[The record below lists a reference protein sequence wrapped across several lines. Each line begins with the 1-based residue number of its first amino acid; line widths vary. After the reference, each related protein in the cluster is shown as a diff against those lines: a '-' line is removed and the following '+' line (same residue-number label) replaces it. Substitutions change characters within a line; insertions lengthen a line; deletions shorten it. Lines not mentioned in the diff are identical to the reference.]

1 MSNYGP
7 KGAGLYDPVKNLE
20 RKRTRTGEEVEGVG
34 RNKGVRQ
41 YTTSLSGTAKEQAE
55 SQAKADKEKNKKQP
69 VKIVTADQMPADL
82 KAQLEARANAKK
94 SDEEYVEFNKCGQW
108 DLKKRCWE
116 GYKPVKGK
124 KPYSEDSCEPIKK
137 SDIEMDMSGLIES
150 MHHIKEIMGNLKDG
164 DEFPDWASAKITLAS
179 DYLSRIA
186 HYLDGKKKMGS
197 EVKKSDEV
205 ELFFY
210 DDGTI
215 DAEFYEDQEDF
226 LVKTMADIGF
236 DILEKKEWS
245 PKAKHKSKSGGL
257 TKEGVESYRRANP
270 GSKLQTAVTEDKP
283 SGKRAKRRKSFC
295 ARNKGQIQM
304 HNIDCQKTPEK
315 RACLAR
321 KKWKCTN

>member
-20 RKRTRTGEEVEGVG
+20 RKRTRTGEEIEGVG

-94 SDEEYVEFNKCGQW
+94 SDEEYIEFNKCGQW

-137 SDIEMDMSGLIES
+137 SD
-150 MHHIKEIMGNLKDG
+150 
-164 DEFPDWASAKITLAS
+164 
-179 DYLSRIA
+179 
-186 HYLDGKKKMGS
+186 
-197 EVKKSDEV
+197 EV

-215 DAEFYEDQEDF
+215 DAEFYEDQEDL
-226 LVKTMADIGF
+226 LVKTMAEIGF